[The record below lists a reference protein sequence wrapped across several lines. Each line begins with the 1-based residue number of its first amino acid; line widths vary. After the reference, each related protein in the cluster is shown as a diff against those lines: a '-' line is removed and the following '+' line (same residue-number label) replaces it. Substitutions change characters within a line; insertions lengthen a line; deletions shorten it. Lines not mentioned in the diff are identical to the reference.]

1 MDHNASSSIFGWHFQ
16 INSAIVYFIKYIKDI
31 KSIRIERK
39 DEDIELL
46 LFNEKKILIQA
57 KSYSK
62 LGKDSKALKKLET
75 GLNTLFL
82 GAQKNEIDKLI
93 YTTNFPNPI
102 GGTSSQ
108 HHIFMGDG
116 IIERTFNEIP
126 ANYKKK
132 VVEIIE
138 KLSEKYN
145 KKYNTDILN
154 ISVINFDG
162 EDYETR
168 YRTILRIIREFLS
181 NISVNPFYSKKLLEI
196 WQSEFLFN
204 ATTSNVSIDLTKNQV
219 IWPII
224 VMNSQLLEDDKNFE
238 KLIDEFQMD
247 EEEIEIVLYKYTTF
261 IDKQSEK
268 FSFVMKVN
276 SDYEIYRKNKIGN
289 ERGIKSFINDK
300 WTDYI
305 YLVNTDK
312 IEEEVKQ
319 IIVKI
324 ILFKILNLKTM
335 VKKLKKEVKLEI

>member
-1 MDHNASSSIFGWHFQ
+1 
-16 INSAIVYFIKYIKDI
+16 
-31 KSIRIERK
+31 
-39 DEDIELL
+39 
-46 LFNEKKILIQA
+46 
-57 KSYSK
+57 
-62 LGKDSKALKKLET
+62 
-75 GLNTLFL
+75 
-82 GAQKNEIDKLI
+82 
-93 YTTNFPNPI
+93 
-102 GGTSSQ
+102 
-108 HHIFMGDG
+108 MGDG

-145 KKYNTDILN
+145 KEYNTDNLN

-181 NISVNPFYSKKLLEI
+181 NISVNPVYSKTLLEI

-224 VMNSQLLEDDKNFE
+224 VINSQLLEDDKNFE

-268 FSFVMKVN
+268 FSFVMRVN
-276 SDYEIYRKNKIGN
+276 NDYEIYRKNKIGK

-335 VKKLKKEVKLEI
+335 VNKLKEEVKLEI

>member
-1 MDHNASSSIFGWHFQ
+1 M
-16 INSAIVYFIKYIKDI
+16 
-31 KSIRIERK
+31 
-39 DEDIELL
+39 
-46 LFNEKKILIQA
+46 
-57 KSYSK
+57 
-62 LGKDSKALKKLET
+62 
-75 GLNTLFL
+75 
-82 GAQKNEIDKLI
+82 
-93 YTTNFPNPI
+93 
-102 GGTSSQ
+102 
-108 HHIFMGDG
+108 
-116 IIERTFNEIP
+116 
-126 ANYKKK
+126 
-132 VVEIIE
+132 
-138 KLSEKYN
+138 
-145 KKYNTDILN
+145 
-154 ISVINFDG
+154 
-162 EDYETR
+162 
-168 YRTILRIIREFLS
+168 
-181 NISVNPFYSKKLLEI
+181 LEI

>member
-1 MDHNASSSIFGWHFQ
+1 M
-16 INSAIVYFIKYIKDI
+16 
-31 KSIRIERK
+31 
-39 DEDIELL
+39 
-46 LFNEKKILIQA
+46 
-57 KSYSK
+57 
-62 LGKDSKALKKLET
+62 
-75 GLNTLFL
+75 
-82 GAQKNEIDKLI
+82 
-93 YTTNFPNPI
+93 
-102 GGTSSQ
+102 
-108 HHIFMGDG
+108 
-116 IIERTFNEIP
+116 
-126 ANYKKK
+126 
-132 VVEIIE
+132 
-138 KLSEKYN
+138 
-145 KKYNTDILN
+145 
-154 ISVINFDG
+154 
-162 EDYETR
+162 
-168 YRTILRIIREFLS
+168 
-181 NISVNPFYSKKLLEI
+181 LEI

-224 VMNSQLLEDDKNFE
+224 VINSQLLEDDKNFE

-268 FSFVMKVN
+268 FSFVMRVN

-324 ILFKILNLKTM
+324 ILFKILNLKAM
-335 VKKLKKEVKLEI
+335 VKKT

>member
-1 MDHNASSSIFGWHFQ
+1 M
-16 INSAIVYFIKYIKDI
+16 
-31 KSIRIERK
+31 
-39 DEDIELL
+39 
-46 LFNEKKILIQA
+46 
-57 KSYSK
+57 
-62 LGKDSKALKKLET
+62 
-75 GLNTLFL
+75 
-82 GAQKNEIDKLI
+82 
-93 YTTNFPNPI
+93 
-102 GGTSSQ
+102 
-108 HHIFMGDG
+108 
-116 IIERTFNEIP
+116 
-126 ANYKKK
+126 
-132 VVEIIE
+132 
-138 KLSEKYN
+138 
-145 KKYNTDILN
+145 
-154 ISVINFDG
+154 
-162 EDYETR
+162 
-168 YRTILRIIREFLS
+168 
-181 NISVNPFYSKKLLEI
+181 LEI

-224 VMNSQLLEDDKNFE
+224 VINSQLLEDDKNFE

-268 FSFVMKVN
+268 FSFVMRVN

-324 ILFKILNLKTM
+324 ILFKILNLKAM
-335 VKKLKKEVKLEI
+335 VKKLKEEVKLEI

>member
-1 MDHNASSSIFGWHFQ
+1 
-16 INSAIVYFIKYIKDI
+16 
-31 KSIRIERK
+31 
-39 DEDIELL
+39 
-46 LFNEKKILIQA
+46 
-57 KSYSK
+57 
-62 LGKDSKALKKLET
+62 
-75 GLNTLFL
+75 
-82 GAQKNEIDKLI
+82 
-93 YTTNFPNPI
+93 
-102 GGTSSQ
+102 
-108 HHIFMGDG
+108 
-116 IIERTFNEIP
+116 
-126 ANYKKK
+126 
-132 VVEIIE
+132 
-138 KLSEKYN
+138 
-145 KKYNTDILN
+145 
-154 ISVINFDG
+154 
-162 EDYETR
+162 DYETR

-181 NISVNPFYSKKLLEI
+181 NISVNPVYSKTLLEI

-224 VMNSQLLEDDKNFE
+224 VINSQLLEDDKNFE

-268 FSFVMKVN
+268 FSFVMRVN
-276 SDYEIYRKNKIGN
+276 NDYEIYRKNKIGK

-324 ILFKILNLKTM
+324 ILFKI
-335 VKKLKKEVKLEI
+335 

>member
-1 MDHNASSSIFGWHFQ
+1 M
-16 INSAIVYFIKYIKDI
+16 
-31 KSIRIERK
+31 
-39 DEDIELL
+39 
-46 LFNEKKILIQA
+46 
-57 KSYSK
+57 
-62 LGKDSKALKKLET
+62 
-75 GLNTLFL
+75 
-82 GAQKNEIDKLI
+82 
-93 YTTNFPNPI
+93 
-102 GGTSSQ
+102 
-108 HHIFMGDG
+108 
-116 IIERTFNEIP
+116 
-126 ANYKKK
+126 
-132 VVEIIE
+132 
-138 KLSEKYN
+138 
-145 KKYNTDILN
+145 
-154 ISVINFDG
+154 
-162 EDYETR
+162 
-168 YRTILRIIREFLS
+168 
-181 NISVNPFYSKKLLEI
+181 LEI

-261 IDKQSEK
+261 IDKLSEK

>member
-1 MDHNASSSIFGWHFQ
+1 
-16 INSAIVYFIKYIKDI
+16 
-31 KSIRIERK
+31 
-39 DEDIELL
+39 
-46 LFNEKKILIQA
+46 
-57 KSYSK
+57 
-62 LGKDSKALKKLET
+62 
-75 GLNTLFL
+75 
-82 GAQKNEIDKLI
+82 
-93 YTTNFPNPI
+93 
-102 GGTSSQ
+102 
-108 HHIFMGDG
+108 
-116 IIERTFNEIP
+116 
-126 ANYKKK
+126 
-132 VVEIIE
+132 
-138 KLSEKYN
+138 
-145 KKYNTDILN
+145 
-154 ISVINFDG
+154 
-162 EDYETR
+162 
-168 YRTILRIIREFLS
+168 
-181 NISVNPFYSKKLLEI
+181 
-196 WQSEFLFN
+196 
-204 ATTSNVSIDLTKNQV
+204 
-219 IWPII
+219 
-224 VMNSQLLEDDKNFE
+224 MNSQLLEDDKNFE